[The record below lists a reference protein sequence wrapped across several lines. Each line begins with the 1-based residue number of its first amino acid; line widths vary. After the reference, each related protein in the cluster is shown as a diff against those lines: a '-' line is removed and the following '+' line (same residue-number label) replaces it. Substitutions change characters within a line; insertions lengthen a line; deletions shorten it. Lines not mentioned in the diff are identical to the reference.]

1 MDYRSISAQDV
12 FLSCLRSG
20 EESAWAE
27 FISRFEP
34 LILRTII
41 KVANHWGELRS
52 QTIDELLQ
60 ETYLKLCVDRQT
72 ILQSFHPIHPDSV
85 YGYLRAFAG
94 NLAQDHFKAA
104 HASKRGGSSRIES
117 MESFSATSGD
127 SRYLRS
133 HDERIERD
141 VLLKEIESI
150 LASLVAG
157 PNAQRD
163 KLIFWLYFRSGL
175 AASAIAALPSIDL
188 TTKGVESTLQ
198 KLITQLKHHLLPSEL
213 PGGKTA
219 AADKGMMAEDS
230 L

>member
-1 MDYRSISAQDV
+1 M
-12 FLSCLRSG
+12 SCLRSG

-27 FISRFEP
+27 FIDRFEP

-41 KVANHWGELRS
+41 KVATHWGELRP

-85 YGYLRAFAG
+85 YGYLRALAG

-104 HASKRGGSSRIES
+104 HASKRGGSSRTES
-117 MESFSATSGD
+117 MESFSAASD
-127 SRYLRS
+127 VSRYLPS
-133 HDERIERD
+133 HDDRIERD
-141 VLLKEIESI
+141 VLLNEIENI
-150 LASLVAG
+150 LANLVTG

-198 KLITQLKHHLLPSEL
+198 KLTTQLRLHLLPSEL
-213 PGGKTA
+213 SDRKTPT
-219 AADKGMMAEDS
+219 ADKGMMAEDS
-230 L
+230 F

>member
-1 MDYRSISAQDV
+1 MDYGSISAQDV

-20 EESAWAE
+20 DESAWAE

-41 KVANHWGELRS
+41 KVATHWGELRP

-60 ETYLKLCVDRQT
+60 ETYLKLCADRQ
-72 ILQSFHPIHPDSV
+72 IIVQSFRPTHPDSV
-85 YGYLRAFAG
+85 YGYIRAFAG

-104 HASKRGGSSRIES
+104 HASKRGGSARIES
-117 MESFSATSGD
+117 VESLSARSGEAP
-127 SRYLRS
+127 YLRS
-133 HDERIERD
+133 QDNRIERD
-141 VLLKEIESI
+141 VLLKEIEGI
-150 LASLVAG
+150 LVRLVVG
-157 PNAQRD
+157 PNAERD

-175 AASAIAALPSIDL
+175 AASAIAVLPSIDL

-198 KLITQLKHHLLPSEL
+198 KLTTQLKHYLFRSEL
-213 PGGKTA
+213 PGEKTS